1 MWNLGNAAAS
11 DQRNP
16 ATSLNPAFAHRFP
29 GDNEPLFLL
38 GVSCPQASQLNRRW
52 GRPIDSGA
60 HRRPFPP

>member
-29 GDNEPLFLL
+29 GDDEPLFLI
-38 GVSCPQASQLNRRW
+38 GVSCPQAS
-52 GRPIDSGA
+52 
-60 HRRPFPP
+60 